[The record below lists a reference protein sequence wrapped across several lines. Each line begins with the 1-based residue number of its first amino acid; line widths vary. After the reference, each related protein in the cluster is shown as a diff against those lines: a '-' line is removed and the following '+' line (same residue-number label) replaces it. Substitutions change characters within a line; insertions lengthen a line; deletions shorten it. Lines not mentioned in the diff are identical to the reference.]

1 MSELKIGTWPT
12 PEKWKQ
18 ILRKLDVTDLISKE
32 FTTKKLMKV
41 VTTFRVQKIGLIV
54 TCKDRLRNKFGSD
67 DYTNEIEPRLVALAL
82 RQRAA
87 ILDVC
92 TDDFNEVNKKIKQY
106 RFVMRKVVESE
117 MDLLKA
123 AAMKPFPLPFRLVTH
138 IQIIGG
144 HDIVPFAV
152 LPNPV
157 NWEFPEPPHRDTL
170 YTDDV
175 YADFTGDEVI
185 DVPVARI
192 PDGGSLDLLV
202 KQLEG
207 KCTPKLG
214 AFGLGNVNREYAGPI
229 VDIFDDAGDVYWS
242 EPMIS
247 DDFSA
252 SDVDVEHVY
261 FILHGSKDDT
271 SVWLGEDSWPNWP
284 AAFKANLAN
293 SQGIILS
300 GCCYGAYIIG
310 KAPANSI
317 CLRFLRSGAEA
328 FIGCTGI
335 HYSTPGTETTYNG
348 PLFHRLFF
356 EHLMTGKTPSEAFFR
371 AKRDYAPEAD
381 TAVEQKILHEF
392 VFYGRYEKCR

>member
-1 MSELKIGTWPT
+1 MSRETVKIGTWPT
-12 PEKWKQ
+12 PEKWKH
-18 ILRKLDVTDLISKE
+18 LISKE
-32 FTTKKLMKV
+32 FTLEKLISI
-41 VTTFRVQKIGLIV
+41 TELFRIQKTGLIV

-67 DYTNEIEPRLVALAL
+67 DYANEIEPRLLALAL

-92 TDDFNEVNKKIKQY
+92 TDDFEEVDKRIKQY
-106 RFVMRKVVESE
+106 GIVIKKAVGVGIKT
-117 MDLLKA
+117 LKA
-123 AAMKPFPLPFRLVTH
+123 AAIKPFPILPTLITH

-152 LPNPV
+152 LPNPI
-157 NWEFPEPPHRDTL
+157 NWEFPDPPYRDTL

-192 PDGGSLDLLV
+192 PDGSSLDLLI

-207 KCTPKLG
+207 KCTPKPG

-247 DDFSA
+247 DDFSS
-252 SDVDVEHVY
+252 SDVDVENVY

-284 AAFKANLAN
+284 TAFKANLAN
-293 SQGIILS
+293 SQGVILS
-300 GCCYGAYIIG
+300 GACYGAYIID

-317 CLRFLRSGAEA
+317 CLRFLRSGAKA
-328 FIGCTGI
+328 FVGCTGI
-335 HYSTPGTETTYNG
+335 HYSTLGTETTYNG

-371 AKRDYAPEAD
+371 TKRDYAPEAD
-381 TAVEQKILHEF
+381 TAVEEKILHEF
-392 VFYGRYEKCR
+392 VFYGRL